1 MFSKLFNRWQRL
13 PFLGKMVIYFVSALL
28 ALAFLFPPQSTPVN
42 YDEVTFFATQSDQ
55 IYFKNVRSY
64 YYRLKED
71 KAAGFLLY
79 RHKGFNHLN
88 FEEDPL
94 RLMIVQN
101 WRIDEA
107 YLFFETEEVDIEH
120 GIIIKLNNEEQ
131 FFTLKKLNNEGHFKV
146 AAACYNA
153 LLKGATFQY
162 QSELYTAPLSLFQTQ
177 RQKRALRAT
186 LEDYF
191 RLVGKA

>member
-1 MFSKLFNRWQRL
+1 MFSKLFSRWRRM
-13 PFLGKMVIYFVSALL
+13 PFLGKMVFYFVGALL
-28 ALAFLFPPQSTPVN
+28 ALAFLFPPKATPVN
-42 YDEVTFFATQSDQ
+42 YEVVSFFATQPDQ

-71 KAAGFLLY
+71 KDAGFLLY
-79 RHKGFNHLN
+79 RHKGFNHLS
-88 FEEDPL
+88 FYEDPL
-94 RLMIVQN
+94 RLMIVHN

-107 YLFFETEEVDIEH
+107 YVFFETEEVDIDH
-120 GIIIKLNNEEQ
+120 GIIITLNNKEQ
-131 FFTLKKLNNEGHFKV
+131 YFTLKKLNNEGHFKV

-153 LLKGATFQY
+153 LLQGATFQY
-162 QSELYTAPLSLFQTQ
+162 QSEIFAAPVPLFQNQ
-177 RQKRALRAT
+177 RQQRALRAT